1 MDPEIA
7 GTNAVKLIPFES
19 KFLSRTL
26 LYTMMKDLEDLGIVK
41 PAQTADITGNGAA
54 RDIILYTLDKLP
66 VVAELRSPKLV
77 FAHIMLP
84 HPPYVFGPDGEAQN
98 LPDNSDVSEHLQGY
112 RDQVLYA
119 NKRILP
125 IIDTILA
132 ESKGNVII
140 VLEGDHG
147 LLERGGTEHMK
158 NLNAYYFPDHD
169 YADLY
174 PWITPVNS
182 FRVILSDFFGQNYPI
197 LKDLSYNSAFSTDKT
212 FDLVPNPCKGK

>member
-1 MDPEIA
+1 MTDAFKNMD
-7 GTNAVKLIPFES
+7 
-19 KFLSRTL
+19 
-26 LYTMMKDLEDLGIVK
+26 IVK
-41 PAQTADITGNGAA
+41 APQIAELAGYEVDRAIV
-54 RDIILYTLDKLP
+54 RYSLDELP
-66 VVAELRSPKLV
+66 VIAQLRGPKLV

-84 HPPYVFGPDGEAQN
+84 HPPYVFGPDGEEQDLSWDSSNVA
-98 LPDNSDVSEHLQGY
+98 LLHQGY

-125 IIDTILA
+125 IIDVILA

-147 LLERGGTEHMK
+147 LIEYKDATEHMK

-169 YADLY
+169 YSDLY

-182 FRVILSDFFGQNYPI
+182 FRVILSDFFGQNYPL
-197 LKDLSYNSAFSTDKT
+197 LKDQSYFSIYSADKT
-212 FDLVPNPCKGK
+212 FDLIPNPCYGE